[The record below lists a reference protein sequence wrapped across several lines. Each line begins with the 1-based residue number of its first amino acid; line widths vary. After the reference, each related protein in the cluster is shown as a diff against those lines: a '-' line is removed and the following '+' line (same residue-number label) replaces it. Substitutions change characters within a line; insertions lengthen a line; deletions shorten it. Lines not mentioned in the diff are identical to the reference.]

1 MSFDIHILVVED
13 EEEIQRLL
21 RNFLEN
27 EGYRVSVA
35 ADGVEAVSMFHGGSF
50 DLVLLDLMLPK
61 IDGYSVCEI
70 IRRESEVP
78 IMMLTALDSVENQIK
93 GFDLR
98 IDDYITKPFTMPILM
113 RKIEAVLRRTGK
125 HNKEKKNA
133 LYYKELR
140 VDLDA
145 REVYVNDSEVVMT
158 QKEYEI
164 LLYLLQNKGRVLT
177 RTMILDAVWGQDY
190 FGDDRIV
197 DTHIKNV
204 RKKLGEECI
213 DTIRGVGYRVAK
225 D

>member
-35 ADGVEAVSMFHGGSF
+35 ADGVEAVSLFHGGSF

-70 IRRESEVP
+70 IRRESEIP

-125 HNKEKKNA
+125 HNKEKNA
-133 LYYKELR
+133 LYYRELR

>member
-1 MSFDIHILVVED
+1 MSLDIHILVIED
-13 EEEIQRLL
+13 EEEIRRLL

-27 EGYRVSVA
+27 EGYMVSLA
-35 ADGVEAVSMFHGGSF
+35 ADGVEAVSAFYRGSF

-78 IMMLTALDSVENQIK
+78 VIMLTALDSVENQIK

-98 IDDYITKPFTMPILM
+98 IDDYVTKPFAMPILM

-125 HNKEKKNA
+125 YREEQKKA
-133 LYYKELR
+133 LCYKELR

-145 REVYVNDSEVVMT
+145 REVYVHGSGIVMT
-158 QKEYEI
+158 QKEYEL

-177 RTMILDAVWGQDY
+177 RSLILDAVWGQDY

-204 RKKLGEECI
+204 RRKLGEEYI
-213 DTIRGVGYRVAK
+213 DTIRGVGYRIAK